1 MGTYAPPRASRSH
14 SRTRRGG
21 APTDSIRTGGMS
33 SSADSARSAARADG
47 DSGSELVDGVPAEAH
62 RRFHDDLPWYA
73 LPVASLCGDSGL
85 GAYGGITCVLLL
97 MKFLAIATATNPTV
111 AALVL
116 LVSCLTALTW
126 FSVFVLVGSR
136 NHRLL
141 YREVPFGKILQTFWV
156 GAVVCPVGVY
166 AVRGVVGVALSFVP
180 ILSQVATPGDVLFG
194 GDGTESGGSSYSA
207 VAVAFVVA
215 YVSAG
220 FSEESAKY
228 FGVARYYPERD
239 LEAFHGPAPAVPK
252 NDPKSVDYASK
263 LRYRR
268 AAVTNPAFGWFAP
281 ARNPRVAV
289 YLAFVVGLGFSFTEN
304 IQYGASV
311 YAAATAWGEAGN
323 VTTTRNVTIDAVMEP
338 FVDYGD
344 AAVADYGSYDATLG
358 DDDEEEDETRFRV
371 TKKSPASSPPSATR
385 VVAVGGDAAALARL
399 AAGRASAVGGLG
411 EWFFRGVAPALPPEG
426 EADVEAAA
434 VEEAHRALFFA
445 AAASRS
451 RGTRGFLSEAD
462 GTRRPTARRA
472 SIEASNGGSNAGVRT
487 MRSWAAAAMGG
498 REGAHG
504 GPKATLEDDEGGS
517 PLYRDDEGGS
527 PLRVAGMSSAA
538 TVVPVNV
545 TVRRRPY
552 SEASKRGAAVS
563 VTVLRGI
570 MPMHAVWAGLTSTR
584 YVRKLWLTRSPSAPS
599 FGPGDF
605 LACISASWVY
615 HGTFDFAIMSAP
627 ALMAA
632 GAAAPVIFAV
642 VAAGFTMMVW
652 SWVHLANATFALERD
667 LSDAGHDAP
676 GDGEGLP
683 RLGICTGEDRRGCC
697 CAFVPFAAVLC
708 PGVAEW
714 ERRKAP
720 SRGGYGAAASKSAG
734 GGK

>member
-1 MGTYAPPRASRSH
+1 
-14 SRTRRGG
+14 
-21 APTDSIRTGGMS
+21 MS

-166 AVRGVVGVALSFVP
+166 AVRGVVGVALTFVP
-180 ILSQVATPGDVLFG
+180 ILSEVATPGDVLFG

-239 LEAFHGPAPAVPK
+239 LEAFHGPAPVPK
-252 NDPKSVDYASK
+252 SDPKSVDYASK

-358 DDDEEEDETRFRV
+358 DDEEEEEETTFRE
-371 TKKSPASSPPSATR
+371 TKKSLSSLSPLSATR

-411 EWFFRGVAPALPPEG
+411 EWFFRGATAPPPEG

-434 VEEAHRALFFA
+434 VEEARRALA
-445 AAASRS
+445 AAASRSRS
-451 RGTRGFLSEAD
+451 RGTRGFSSEAD
-462 GTRRPTARRA
+462 WTTLPT
-472 SIEASNGGSNAGVRT
+472 VRT
-487 MRSWAAAAMGG
+487 ISSSAAAAMGG

-504 GPKATLEDDEGGS
+504 GPKATREDDEGGSPLEDDEGGS
-517 PLYRDDEGGS
+517 PLEDDEGGSPLRDPPGGGS

-584 YVRKLWLTRSPSAPS
+584 YVRKLWLARSPSAPS

-714 ERRKAP
+714 ERKKAP

-734 GGK
+734 GGVRGGWRGERARGAERSVASRW

>member
-1 MGTYAPPRASRSH
+1 
-14 SRTRRGG
+14 
-21 APTDSIRTGGMS
+21 MS
-33 SSADSARSAARADG
+33 SSAHSARSAARADG

-180 ILSQVATPGDVLFG
+180 ILSEVATPGDVLFG

-239 LEAFHGPAPAVPK
+239 LEAFHGPAPVPK
-252 NDPKSVDYASK
+252 SDPKSVDYASK

-323 VTTTRNVTIDAVMEP
+323 VTTTRNVTID
-338 FVDYGD
+338 
-344 AAVADYGSYDATLG
+344 
-358 DDDEEEDETRFRV
+358 
-371 TKKSPASSPPSATR
+371 
-385 VVAVGGDAAALARL
+385 
-399 AAGRASAVGGLG
+399 
-411 EWFFRGVAPALPPEG
+411 
-426 EADVEAAA
+426 
-434 VEEAHRALFFA
+434 
-445 AAASRS
+445 
-451 RGTRGFLSEAD
+451 LSL
-462 GTRRPTARRA
+462 
-472 SIEASNGGSNAGVRT
+472 I
-487 MRSWAAAAMGG
+487 
-498 REGAHG
+498 H
-504 GPKATLEDDEGGS
+504 
-517 PLYRDDEGGS
+517 
-527 PLRVAGMSSAA
+527 
-538 TVVPVNV
+538 
-545 TVRRRPY
+545 
-552 SEASKRGAAVS
+552 
-563 VTVLRGI
+563 I
-570 MPMHAVWAGLTSTR
+570 
-584 YVRKLWLTRSPSAPS
+584 
-599 FGPGDF
+599 
-605 LACISASWVY
+605 
-615 HGTFDFAIMSAP
+615 
-627 ALMAA
+627 
-632 GAAAPVIFAV
+632 
-642 VAAGFTMMVW
+642 
-652 SWVHLANATFALERD
+652 
-667 LSDAGHDAP
+667 
-676 GDGEGLP
+676 
-683 RLGICTGEDRRGCC
+683 
-697 CAFVPFAAVLC
+697 
-708 PGVAEW
+708 
-714 ERRKAP
+714 
-720 SRGGYGAAASKSAG
+720 
-734 GGK
+734 

>member
-1 MGTYAPPRASRSH
+1 
-14 SRTRRGG
+14 
-21 APTDSIRTGGMS
+21 MS

-239 LEAFHGPAPAVPK
+239 LEAFHGPAPVPK
-252 NDPKSVDYASK
+252 SDPKSVDYASK

-358 DDDEEEDETRFRV
+358 DDEEEEEETTFRE
-371 TKKSPASSPPSATR
+371 TKKSLSSSPLSATR

-411 EWFFRGVAPALPPEG
+411 EWFFRGATAPPPEG

-434 VEEAHRALFFA
+434 VEEARRALA
-445 AAASRS
+445 AAASRSRS
-451 RGTRGFLSEAD
+451 RGTRGFSSEAD
-462 GTRRPTARRA
+462 WTTLPT
-472 SIEASNGGSNAGVRT
+472 VRT
-487 MRSWAAAAMGG
+487 ISSSAAAAMGG

-504 GPKATLEDDEGGS
+504 GPKATLKDDEGGS
-517 PLYRDDEGGS
+517 PLKDDEGGSPLRDPPGGGS

-720 SRGGYGAAASKSAG
+720 SRGGYGAAASKSARG
-734 GGK
+734 GE

>member
-1 MGTYAPPRASRSH
+1 
-14 SRTRRGG
+14 
-21 APTDSIRTGGMS
+21 MS
-33 SSADSARSAARADG
+33 SSAHSARSAARADG

-180 ILSQVATPGDVLFG
+180 ILSEVATPGDVLFG

-239 LEAFHGPAPAVPK
+239 LEAFHGPAPVPK
-252 NDPKSVDYASK
+252 SDPKSVDYASK

-358 DDDEEEDETRFRV
+358 DEEEEEEETTFRE
-371 TKKSPASSPPSATR
+371 TKKSLSSLSPLSATR

-399 AAGRASAVGGLG
+399 AAGARV
-411 EWFFRGVAPALPPEG
+411 RG
-426 EADVEAAA
+426 
-434 VEEAHRALFFA
+434 
-445 AAASRS
+445 
-451 RGTRGFLSEAD
+451 RGTRRVVL
-462 GTRRPTARRA
+462 P
-472 SIEASNGGSNAGVRT
+472 
-487 MRSWAAAAMGG
+487 RS
-498 REGAHG
+498 
-504 GPKATLEDDEGGS
+504 D
-517 PLYRDDEGGS
+517 
-527 PLRVAGMSSAA
+527 
-538 TVVPVNV
+538 
-545 TVRRRPY
+545 
-552 SEASKRGAAVS
+552 
-563 VTVLRGI
+563 
-570 MPMHAVWAGLTSTR
+570 
-584 YVRKLWLTRSPSAPS
+584 
-599 FGPGDF
+599 
-605 LACISASWVY
+605 
-615 HGTFDFAIMSAP
+615 
-627 ALMAA
+627 
-632 GAAAPVIFAV
+632 GAAA
-642 VAAGFTMMVW
+642 G
-652 SWVHLANATFALERD
+652 R
-667 LSDAGHDAP
+667 G
-676 GDGEGLP
+676 GG
-683 RLGICTGEDRRGCC
+683 RRG
-697 CAFVPFAAVLC
+697 
-708 PGVAEW
+708 G
-714 ERRKAP
+714 RRRGGAP
-720 SRGGYGAAASKSAG
+720 SVGRRRLSFSFARDPGFFVGGGLDDASDGSDDQLVGRGGHGRPRGRSRWPEGDA
-734 GGK
+734 

>member
-1 MGTYAPPRASRSH
+1 
-14 SRTRRGG
+14 
-21 APTDSIRTGGMS
+21 MS
-33 SSADSARSAARADG
+33 SSAHSARSAARADG

-180 ILSQVATPGDVLFG
+180 ILSEVATPGDVLFG

-239 LEAFHGPAPAVPK
+239 LEAFHGPAPVPK
-252 NDPKSVDYASK
+252 SDPKSVDYASK

-358 DDDEEEDETRFRV
+358 DEEEEEEETTFRE
-371 TKKSPASSPPSATR
+371 TKKSLSSLSPLSATR

-411 EWFFRGVAPALPPEG
+411 EWFFRGATAPPPEG

-434 VEEAHRALFFA
+434 VEEARRALA
-445 AAASRS
+445 AAASRSRS
-451 RGTRGFLSEAD
+451 RGTRGFSSEAD
-462 GTRRPTARRA
+462 WTTLPT
-472 SIEASNGGSNAGVRT
+472 VRT
-487 MRSWAAAAMGG
+487 ISSSAAAAMGG

-504 GPKATLEDDEGGS
+504 GPKATREDDEGGS
-517 PLYRDDEGGS
+517 PLKDDEGGSPLRDPPGGGS

-714 ERRKAP
+714 ERRKAS

-734 GGK
+734 GVE